1 MKHLQDYKLFENRK
15 ESISIIESLEEGQV
29 IRAKKDINF
38 KDIDLS
44 KIAKTW
50 WGRNVANIDNII
62 KKMEGVWI
70 ENYKFKKGDVPFI
83 SQGGNLGYIAG
94 ISKEIDVDN
103 VAKYRIDKSPS
114 KIGDFNSS
122 IFGLLIQEGFC
133 EIVSYEDLSEKFR
146 KGFEYGVKIRRINH
160 LLKSND
166 KVFIIRNDV
175 AQIKSPK
182 AIVYEEIS
190 SKNGIMSITIIENRK
205 KETYYFSE
213 DKIDGIEFITD
224 GGEITGNP
232 FEFFL

>member
-83 SQGGNLGYIAG
+83 SQGGNLGYVAD
-94 ISKEIDVDN
+94 ISKEIDVDD
-103 VAKYRIDKSPS
+103 VAKYRIDKSPL

-146 KGFEYGVKIRRINH
+146 KGFESGVKIRRINH

-213 DKIDGIEFITD
+213 DKIDGIEFIAD

-232 FEFFL
+232 FDFFL